1 MTSITRLTLQGFKSF
16 NKKISIPLLRGFNII
31 CGPNGSGKSN
41 IVDSVCFVLGRV
53 SAKSLRAERLH
64 ELIFHGGNGKA
75 PAQYASVTLYLDN
88 SNKEF
93 PFDEPE
99 VSITRKVNRKGVS
112 IYKLQGR
119 TTTREK
125 ILEILS
131 SARIRPDGHNIILQG
146 DVTNIIEMNPIERRF
161 IIDEIS
167 GIAEY
172 NDKKE
177 KAQRELEAVDQKL
190 KEAEIIITERYE
202 IFKRLEEERNAAVK
216 YQTLQKQLQNLK
228 ASLIFRK
235 IKNFEEMNKT
245 LEQEI
250 AKEEEENKKLQ
261 EELEKIEEELEKKEK
276 GIRELAEKLI
286 KISKNV
292 EIEKEISY
300 LRTKILFN
308 KDKLDSNL
316 KEIERIDNLIE
327 KLQAFESREETE
339 LPTSVKAI
347 LNLNLKG
354 VVGSLKNLI
363 KVPQEYQIA
372 VEIAAGS
379 HLNDIV
385 VENDEIAAYC
395 IDYLKR
401 EKIGRATFLP
411 LNKIKWKRLD
421 EKAFKIKGVIG
432 AVSKVVK
439 CDSKILPAVEFVF
452 GNTLLVENLEVARA
466 LGIGKVRMVTLDGDL
481 IERSGAM
488 TGGYLLRKHPKI
500 AAETAK
506 EEVEEYFKLKKKL
519 QEENEI
525 LKKEIKEFEEKLKKY
540 SQTEETKEVIN
551 LEKIKVDSEV
561 ELDRL
566 RNERRRAYEKR
577 LSLQTKLNKLRI
589 QKAKVEAELESLK
602 IEALQYGEI
611 KPIEKGIKALED
623 AIDQTVKELN
633 SLGPVNFKAIEQYEK
648 FKTEFDEYKT
658 KYEKIL
664 EEKKA
669 VLDMIEKIEEKRRE
683 VFNKCLKELSEKFNQ
698 IFKKMVGG
706 SASLELE
713 NPLDLESG
721 LIIQASP
728 AGKTLLNIDS
738 LSGGEK
744 TLTAL
749 AFIFAIQSYK
759 PAPFYILDEVDAAL
773 DKENSKKV
781 AELIKS
787 LSKEAQFIVITHN
800 DQTIKYGDR
809 VYGVTM
815 DRGESKIL
823 GLEMPG

>member
-1 MTSITRLTLQGFKSF
+1 MTCITRLTLQGFKSF

-41 IVDSVCFVLGRV
+41 IVDSVCFVLGRI

-93 PFDEPE
+93 PFEEPE
-99 VSITRKVNRKGVS
+99 ISITRKVNRKGVS

-125 ILEILS
+125 ILEVLS

-146 DVTNIIEMNPIERRF
+146 DVTNIIEMNPVERRF

-216 YQTLQKQLQNLK
+216 YQSLQKQLQTLK

-245 LEQEI
+245 IDQEI
-250 AKEEEENKKLQ
+250 TKEEEENKKLQ
-261 EELEKIEEELEKKEK
+261 EELEKIEEELEEKEK
-276 GIRELAEKLI
+276 GIRELADKLI
-286 KISKNV
+286 KISKRV
-292 EIEKEISY
+292 EIEKEVSY
-300 LRTKILFN
+300 IRTKILFD

-316 KEIERIDNLIE
+316 KEIERLSSLIE
-327 KLQAFESREETE
+327 KLQTFKTEETGE
-339 LPTSVKAI
+339 LPTSVKSI

-354 VVGSLKNLI
+354 VLGSLRNLI
-363 KVPQEYQIA
+363 KVPKEYQLAI
-372 VEIAAGS
+372 EIAAGL
-379 HLNDIV
+379 HLNDII
-385 VENDEIAAYC
+385 VENDETASYC

-432 AVSKVVK
+432 PASKVVK
-439 CDSKILPAVEFVF
+439 CDSKISPAVEFVF

-466 LGIGKVRMVTLDGDL
+466 LGIGKVRMVTLEGDL
-481 IERSGAM
+481 VERSGAM

-500 AAETAK
+500 LVESAK
-506 EEVEEYFKLKKKL
+506 EEVEEYLKLKKRL

-525 LKKEIKEFEEKLKKY
+525 LTKEIKEFEEKLKKY
-540 SQTEETKEVIN
+540 SQTEETKEMIN
-551 LEKIKVDSEV
+551 LEKIKVDSEA

-589 QKAKVEAELESLK
+589 QKAKVEAELETLK
-602 IEALQYGEI
+602 VEALQYGKIE
-611 KPIEKGIKALED
+611 PIEKGIKALEE
-623 AIDQTVKELN
+623 AIEQTVKELS
-633 SLGPVNFKAIEQYEK
+633 SLGAVNFKAIEQYEK
-648 FKTEFDEYKT
+648 FKSEFDEYKL

-683 VFNKCLKELSEKFNQ
+683 VFNKCLKELSEKFDQ
-698 IFKKMVGG
+698 IFKKMTGG

-721 LIIQASP
+721 LIIQANP
-728 AGKTLLNIDS
+728 GGKTLLNIDS

-749 AFIFAIQSYK
+749 AFIFAVQSYK
-759 PAPFYILDEVDAAL
+759 PAPFYILDEIDAAL

-781 AELIKS
+781 SELIKS